1 MFQDFLQIKKQIM
14 RKLLSLIIGLLFT
27 LTSYAQF
34 NFTAG
39 YTYGRTPSGVNNE
52 IIQQVNE
59 NNSELI
65 NYEKM
70 KLVKGLHGFH
80 FGAQMRFDFVSL
92 FASWNKKVQVSDFKG
107 DDSTNM
113 SINQELFYSINSTSV
128 GLEIFP
134 IENISFGGSIDLNRL
149 RIRAED
155 NVASDRY
162 VIMKDRGFS
171 SHFFVSLNI
180 EGSDIL
186 SISLQPYIHIPWTKF
201 NLREL
206 ENELE
211 TGVGL
216 TDFEDGFMNYGIRLI
231 FRNGQQNF

>member
-1 MFQDFLQIKKQIM
+1 M
-14 RKLLSLIIGLLFT
+14 RKLLSLIIGFLFT

-39 YTYGRTPSGVNNE
+39 YTYGRMPSGVNNE
-52 IIQQVNE
+52 IIQQVNQ
-59 NNSELI
+59 NNNELI

-70 KLVKGLHGFH
+70 KAIKGLHGFH
-80 FGAQMRFDFVSL
+80 FGAQMRFDFVAL
-92 FASWNKKVQVSDFKG
+92 FASWNNKVQVSDFKG
-107 DDSTNM
+107 DDSTNV
-113 SINQELFYSINSTSV
+113 SIYQELFYSMRSTSL

-149 RIRAED
+149 RIRSED
-155 NVASDRY
+155 NVASGRY

-186 SISLQPYIHIPWTKF
+186 SISLQPYVHIPWTKF
-201 NLREL
+201 NLTEL
-206 ENELE
+206 ESELE

-216 TDFEDGFMNYGIRLI
+216 TDFEDGFMNFGIRLI

>member
-1 MFQDFLQIKKQIM
+1 M
-14 RKLLSLIIGLLFT
+14 RKLLSLITGLLFT

-39 YTYGRTPSGVNNE
+39 YTYGRMPSGVNNE
-52 IIQQVNE
+52 IIQQVNQ
-59 NNSELI
+59 NNNELI

-70 KLVKGLHGFH
+70 KAIKGLHGFH
-80 FGAQMRFDFVSL
+80 FGAQMRFDFVAL
-92 FASWNKKVQVSDFKG
+92 FASWNNKVQVSDFKG
-107 DDSTNM
+107 DDSTNV
-113 SINQELFYSINSTSV
+113 SIYQELFYSMRSTSL

-149 RIRAED
+149 RIRSED
-155 NVASDRY
+155 NVASGRY

-186 SISLQPYIHIPWTKF
+186 SISLQPYVHIPWTKF
-201 NLREL
+201 NLTEL
-206 ENELE
+206 ESELE

-216 TDFEDGFMNYGIRLI
+216 TDFEDGFMNFGIRLI

>member
-1 MFQDFLQIKKQIM
+1 M

-39 YTYGRTPSGVNNE
+39 YTYGRTPTGVNNN

-70 KLVKGLHGFH
+70 KAIKGLHGFH
-80 FGAQMRFDFVSL
+80 FGAQMRFDFVAL

-107 DDSTNM
+107 DDSTNV
-113 SINQELFYSINSTSV
+113 SINRELFYSVNSTSV

-134 IENISFGGSIDLNRL
+134 IENVSFGGSIDLNSL
-149 RIRAED
+149 RIRSED

-162 VIMKDRGFS
+162 VIMRDKGFS

-186 SISLQPYIHIPWTKF
+186 SISLQPYIHIPWTTF
-201 NLREL
+201 NLTEL
-206 ENELE
+206 ESELD

-231 FRNGQQNF
+231 FRNGQQNFR